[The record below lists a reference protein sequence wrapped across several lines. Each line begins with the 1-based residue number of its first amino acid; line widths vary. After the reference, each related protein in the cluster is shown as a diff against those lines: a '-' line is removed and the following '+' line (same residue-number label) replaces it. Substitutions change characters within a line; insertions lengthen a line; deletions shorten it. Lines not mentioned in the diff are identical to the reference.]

1 MEKPKYIMIHH
12 SAVSYNKNSDQFEAN
27 NRVHK
32 GRWELV
38 SSLGFYLGYNYE
50 IAKNGRIRQ
59 ARKDGE
65 KTVACYQGDMN
76 SGQCIHICIDGNF
89 DIEKPASTQVFALR
103 DLLKK
108 LVRQYQI
115 DKNNIVFHRD
125 YASKSCPGKNIDIN
139 FIRSL
144 VQTVKVEEGNKEK
157 LIKLLGE
164 VLELAKK
171 L

>member
-1 MEKPKYIMIHH
+1 MIHH
-12 SAVSYNKNSDQFEAN
+12 SSVSHSQNADQFEAN
-27 NRVHK
+27 NRIHK
-32 GRWELV
+32 GRWQFV

-65 KTVACYQGDMN
+65 KTVACYQKDMN
-76 SGQCIHICIDGNF
+76 NGQCIHICLDGNF
-89 DIEKPASTQVFALR
+89 DIEKPVSTQIFALR

-108 LVRQYQI
+108 LVQQYKI
-115 DKNNIVFHRD
+115 EKTNIVFHRD
-125 YASKSCPGKNIDIN
+125 YSSTACPGKNMDIN

-144 VQTVKVEEGNKEK
+144 VQTVQVAGNDKEK
-157 LIKLLGE
+157 LIKLLNE
-164 VLELAKK
+164 VMVLAKK

>member
-1 MEKPKYIMIHH
+1 MPTPKFIMIHH
-12 SAVSYNKNSDQFEAN
+12 SAVSFTKNLDQFEAN
-27 NRVHK
+27 NNYHK
-32 GRWELV
+32 EQWNFI
-38 SSLGFYLGYNYE
+38 SSMGFYLGYNYE
-50 IAKNGRIRQ
+50 IAKNGRLRQ

-65 KTVACYQGDMN
+65 QTAACYQNEMN
-76 SGQCIHICIDGNF
+76 NGQCLHICLDGNF
-89 DIEKPASTQVFALR
+89 DEEKPEAAQVFALR

-108 LVRQYQI
+108 LVQQYKI
-115 DKNNIVFHRD
+115 TKENIVFHRD
-125 YASKSCPGKNIDIN
+125 YATKSCPGKNMDIN

-144 VQTVKVEEGNKEK
+144 VDTVQVESGNREK

>member
-1 MEKPKYIMIHH
+1 MTSKFIMIHH
-12 SAVSYNKNSDQFEAN
+12 SAVSFSKNSDQFEAN

-32 GRWELV
+32 GRWNFV

-50 IAKNGRIRQ
+50 IAKNGRVRQ

-65 KTVACYQGDMN
+65 KTAACYQNDMN
-76 SGQCIHICIDGNF
+76 NGQCIHICMDGNF
-89 DIEKPASTQVFALR
+89 DIEKPEAAQVFALR

-108 LVRQYQI
+108 LVKQY
-115 DKNNIVFHRD
+115 NIAKEKIIFHRD
-125 YASKSCPGKNIDIN
+125 YASKSCPGKNVDIN
-139 FIRSL
+139 FVRSL
-144 VQTVKVEEGNKEK
+144 VQTVKVESGNKEK

>member
-32 GRWELV
+32 GRWGLV
-38 SSLGFYLGYNYE
+38 SSLGYYLGYNYE

-76 SGQCIHICIDGNF
+76 SGQCIHICLDGNF

-108 LVRQYQI
+108 LVQQYQI
-115 DKNNIVFHRD
+115 NKNNIIFHRD
-125 YASKSCPGKNIDIN
+125 FASKSCPGKNMDIN

-144 VQTVKVEEGNKEK
+144 VQTVEVGSSDKEK